1 MPDAPGAALSDSPP
15 HSSPE
20 APRAIL
26 SHLVDAANLLT
37 LCGLASSL
45 LAILLAVRAEYA
57 GAAIAL
63 VAAFVFDVVD
73 GPVAARA
80 KGRDRDQRTFGANLD
95 SLADMV
101 SAGVALGVVIM
112 SYGQFRLAYLP
123 LAIVLAAATALRL
136 SYFNVH
142 GLDSDSGTYT
152 GLPTDLA
159 ILGFVALMLL
169 DGPLDPPIFRVVLSV
184 GAVVL
189 AGLMVS
195 SLPVPKLT
203 GRAYIAVIVAGLA
216 LAALHAA
223 RLVV

>member
-1 MPDAPGAALSDSPP
+1 MTGQVLKDSPRKV
-15 HSSPE
+15 
-20 APRAIL
+20 PRPIL
-26 SHLVDAANLLT
+26 GHLADAANLLT

-45 LAILLAVRAEYA
+45 LAVLLAVRGEFA

-63 VAAFVFDVVD
+63 VAAFIFDVVD

-80 KGRDRDQRTFGANLD
+80 TNRDADQRAFGANLD

-101 SAGVALGVVIM
+101 SAGVALGVVVL
-112 SYGQFRLAYLP
+112 SYGDFTVAYLP
-123 LAIVLAAATALRL
+123 FAIALALAAVLRL

-142 GLDSDSGTYT
+142 GLDANSGTYT

-159 ILGFVALMLL
+159 ILGFVGLMLL
-169 DGPLDPPIFRVVLSV
+169 DGPLDLGAFRIVLSA

-195 SLPVPKLT
+195 PLPIPKLT
-203 GRAYIAVIVAGLA
+203 GRSYYAIIVIGLGLA
-216 LAALHAA
+216 VLHAV
-223 RLVV
+223 RL

>member
-1 MPDAPGAALSDSPP
+1 M
-15 HSSPE
+15 
-20 APRAIL
+20 
-26 SHLVDAANLLT
+26 VDAANLLT
-37 LCGLASSL
+37 LCGLASSVV
-45 LAILLAVRAEYA
+45 AILLAQRAEYA

-80 KGRDRDQRTFGANLD
+80 KGRDRDQSAFGANLD

-101 SAGVALGVVIM
+101 SAGVALGVVVL
-112 SYGQFRLAYLP
+112 SYGHFRVAYLP
-123 LAIVLAAATALRL
+123 FAVALAAAAALRL

-142 GLDSDSGTYT
+142 GLDPDSGTYT

-159 ILGFVALMLL
+159 ILGFVTLMLL
-169 DGPLDPPIFRVVLSV
+169 DGPLGAPTFRVVLSV

-195 SLPVPKLT
+195 SLPIPKLT
-203 GRAYIAVIVAGLA
+203 GRSYVAVILAGLA

-223 RLVV
+223 RVAF